1 MRDGKLYECKKKK
14 KKEREK
20 KGSTSARSFHEHI
33 HRTRLACAVQ
43 PQPLLQCQH
52 SRVDQSGESY
62 FLLGSAV
69 SQSLALL
76 CWLVV
81 KLGLLQTY
89 LTSPSGTVHT
99 PCAVKATKASFARAI
114 SRSPDLQCSTF

>member
-1 MRDGKLYECKKKK
+1 MRVGKLYECKKKK
-14 KKEREK
+14 KREK